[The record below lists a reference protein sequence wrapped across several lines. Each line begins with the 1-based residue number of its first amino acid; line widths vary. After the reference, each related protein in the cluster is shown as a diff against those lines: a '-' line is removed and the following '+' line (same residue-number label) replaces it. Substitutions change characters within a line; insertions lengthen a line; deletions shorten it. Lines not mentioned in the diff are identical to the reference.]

1 MHPMSIFTSTARRR
15 ELGAG
20 MRRCRECRGYTGM
33 ELAERLEWTTTM
45 LSRAETGKRPMTI
58 AEVASYTAMCGV
70 SGEEQRALLAL
81 VDEPDQYRIKSHAG
95 QLPDELRSL
104 IFAESTASAI
114 ESFEPIFIPGMLQTR
129 EYARALFAGNGTVD
143 DIDRWADIRMSRRE
157 PLTRYNPALC
167 TFLVHEHALRM
178 QVGAPKV
185 MVEQLLHL
193 VFSTGRPQ
201 CSIRVVPASAGSRG
215 VAPGS
220 FQIFSFPE
228 DNPVI
233 YQEHQTTGEFLEN
246 RQDLDVFRTVL
257 RRLAT
262 VALDEAQSTQWMADL
277 ATDFERR
284 GAAEHEGVAEE

>member
-1 MHPMSIFTSTARRR
+1 
-15 ELGAG
+15 
-20 MRRCRECRGYTGM
+20 M

-81 VDEPDQYRIKSHAG
+81 VDEPDQYRIKSHLG

-104 IFAESTASAI
+104 IFAETNANTI
-114 ESFEPIFIPGMLQTR
+114 ECFEPSYVPGVLQTPG
-129 EYARALFAGNGTVD
+129 YARALFEGKGSVE
-143 DIDRWADIRMSRRE
+143 DIDRWVDVRMSRHDV
-157 PLTRYNPALC
+157 LTRYNPALC

-178 QVGAPKV
+178 QVGSRKV

-201 CSIRVVPASAGSRG
+201 CSIRVIPASAGQRG
-215 VAPGS
+215 VTSGS

-228 DNPVI
+228 ENPVI
-233 YQEHQTTGEFLEN
+233 YLEHLTTSEFLED
-246 RQDLDVFRTVL
+246 RRDLDVFRAVL
-257 RRLAT
+257 KRLAT
-262 VALDEAQSTQWMADL
+262 VALDEAQSTRWIADL

-284 GAAEHEGVAEE
+284 GAAGHEGVAEE